1 VHYAGAF
8 FFGAVYA
15 VILLAARRSLCE
27 VLAQIKNHNAAKI
40 QLKRPQKP
48 DENMMSKV
56 EDKLNKIGVTIPD
69 APTPAANYLPF
80 TKTGNL
86 VFVSGQ
92 VPFVDGKLQ
101 ITGTVGVDASVED
114 AQGQARICAI
124 NLLAQLKVACG
135 GDLDRVKQ
143 VVKLGAFVASANDFH
158 SQPTVVNAAS
168 DLMVEAFGD
177 AGRHARFAVGS
188 NALPLGCLVEIDG
201 IFEIQ

>member
-1 VHYAGAF
+1 MM
-8 FFGAVYA
+8 
-15 VILLAARRSLCE
+15 L
-27 VLAQIKNHNAAKI
+27 
-40 QLKRPQKP
+40 QKP
-48 DENMMSKV
+48 DEMMMSKV
-56 EDKLNKIGVTIPD
+56 EEKLNKIGVTIPD
-69 APTPAANYLPF
+69 APAPAANYLPF

-124 NLLAQLKVACG
+124 NLLAQLKVACS
-135 GDLDRVKQ
+135 GDLDKVKQ
-143 VVKLGAFVASANDFH
+143 VIKLGAFVASAKDFH
-158 SQPTVVNAAS
+158 SQPIVVNAAS

-188 NALPLGCLVEIDG
+188 SALPLGCLVEIDG

>member
-1 VHYAGAF
+1 M
-8 FFGAVYA
+8 
-15 VILLAARRSLCE
+15 
-27 VLAQIKNHNAAKI
+27 VL
-40 QLKRPQKP
+40 PQNQ
-48 DENMMSKV
+48 DETMMSKV
-56 EDKLNKIGVTIPD
+56 EAKLNEMGIIIPE

-80 TKTGNL
+80 TQSGNL

-101 ITGTVGVDASVED
+101 VTGTVGADASLED

-135 GDLDRVKQ
+135 GDLDRVTQ
-143 VVKLGAFVASANDFH
+143 VVKLGAFVASADDFH

-168 DLMVEAFGD
+168 DLMVDAFGE
-177 AGRHARFAVGS
+177 AGRHARFAVGT

-201 IFEIQ
+201 IFEIR

>member
-1 VHYAGAF
+1 M
-8 FFGAVYA
+8 
-15 VILLAARRSLCE
+15 LAAPRRLCE
-27 VLAQIKNHNAAKI
+27 VLSALQKPFRGKLLANDAA
-40 QLKRPQKP
+40 KP
-48 DENMMSKV
+48 DEMMMSKV
-56 EDKLNKIGVTIPD
+56 EEKLNKIGVTIPD

-101 ITGTVGVDASVED
+101 ITGKVGVDASVED
-114 AQGQARICAI
+114 AQVQARICAI
-124 NLLAQLKVACG
+124 NLLAQLKVAC
-135 GDLDRVKQ
+135 DDNLDRVKQ

-158 SQPTVVNAAS
+158 NQPTVVNAAS

-201 IFEIQ
+201 IFEIE

>member
-1 VHYAGAF
+1 
-8 FFGAVYA
+8 
-15 VILLAARRSLCE
+15 
-27 VLAQIKNHNAAKI
+27 
-40 QLKRPQKP
+40 
-48 DENMMSKV
+48 MSKV
-56 EDKLNKIGVTIPD
+56 EEKLKKIGVTIPN

-80 TKTGNL
+80 TTTGNL

-92 VPFVDGKLQ
+92 VPL
-101 ITGTVGVDASVED
+101 VDASVED

-143 VVKLGAFVASANDFH
+143 VVKLGAFVASAAGFH

-188 NALPLGCLVEIDG
+188 NALPLGCLVEMDG
-201 IFEIQ
+201 IFEIK

>member
-1 VHYAGAF
+1 
-8 FFGAVYA
+8 
-15 VILLAARRSLCE
+15 
-27 VLAQIKNHNAAKI
+27 
-40 QLKRPQKP
+40 
-48 DENMMSKV
+48 MSKV
-56 EDKLNKIGVTIPD
+56 EEKLSKIGVNIPD

-101 ITGTVGVDASVED
+101 ITGTVGIDASVED

-124 NLLAQLKVACG
+124 NLLAQLKVACD
-135 GDLDRVKQ
+135 GDLDRVNQ

-168 DLMVEAFGD
+168 DLMVEAFGN
-177 AGRHARFAVGS
+177 AGRHAR
-188 NALPLGCLVEIDG
+188 CLLYTSPSPRDVE
-201 IFEIQ
+201 ESRMPSSA